1 MSKKRPRLLKCSRIQ
16 TRLNGILIFT
26 SSAYLILLISGY
38 LRLILKQPYTSH
50 LKILSQRLAVYL
62 QMLRILT
69 VNVELT
75 HFKHLNMLKIF
86 SITSSS
92 ERSVLQNYLK
102 ENIFNN
108 VFFAVEIH
116 SMQVYGQAI

>member
-1 MSKKRPRLLKCSRIQ
+1 MKCSRIQ

-26 SSAYLILLISGY
+26 SSAYLILLVSGY
-38 LRLILKQPYTSH
+38 LRLILKQLYTSH

-116 SMQVYGQAI
+116 SMPVYGQAI